1 MCKNHGQDLRR
12 DTEAMNYRGL
22 MVVSYGLFNLF
33 DVLLSQYEKS
43 RMVVS
48 YGLDIFRYLMGLQIK
63 LIMSTLDQ

>member
-1 MCKNHGQDLRR
+1 
-12 DTEAMNYRGL
+12 
-22 MVVSYGLFNLF
+22 MVLSDGGKLNLF

-63 LIMSTLDQ
+63 LIMSTLD